1 MKVTAVIEDLS
12 GIGNMSL
19 VTALDIF
26 HALNITTAALPATIL
41 STQSEG
47 FGQPAVIDTVAQQQF
62 QQRSLAHWQSVLDV
76 QIDSILVGYLG
87 LTSTVDLVN
96 NWINQTG
103 NNASQ
108 VIIDPVMGDRGHL
121 YPGLSEELINK
132 MRQLILNASVITPN
146 LTELELL
153 CADSNNSDAVHKIP
167 EYLRFLQSIGFH
179 GDCIITGIPNH
190 AEIISQLWAE
200 TPTNYHV
207 LKEFRV
213 SRLSGHFYGTGDV
226 FAACFAA
233 LLGIGQPKTE
243 AFENANHLVSIAI
256 QETATLPD
264 KDRKYGLLM
273 HNLLQKLSNYNIRK

>member
-26 HALNITTAALPATIL
+26 HAVNITTAALPATIL

-47 FGQPAVIDTVAQQQF
+47 FGQPASIDPAAQRQF
-62 QQRSLAHWQSVLDV
+62 SQRSLAHWQSVSDI

-96 NWINQTG
+96 NWINQTKNQAG
-103 NNASQ
+103 Q
-108 VIIDPVMGDRGHL
+108 IIIDPVMGDRGRL
-121 YPGLSEELINK
+121 YPGLSEKLINK

-146 LTELELL
+146 LTELGLL
-153 CADSNNSDAVHKIP
+153 CAGSNNSDAVHKIP
-167 EYLRFLQSIGFH
+167 EYFRFLQSIGFH

-190 AEIISQLWAE
+190 EEIISQLWTEAS
-200 TPTNYHV
+200 TDYH
-207 LKEFRV
+207 LAKEFIT
-213 SRLSGHFYGTGDV
+213 SRMPGHFYGTGDV

-233 LLGIGQPKTE
+233 LLGIGQSKPE
-243 AFENANHLVSIAI
+243 AFDNANRLVSFAI
-256 QETATLPD
+256 QETASLPD

-273 HNLLQKLSNYNIRK
+273 HNLLQKLSNYI